1 MKKLS
6 LVLLVAAL
14 LLTAIVVAAEIAPVA
29 EPTEA
34 PAAEVTQAPEDT
46 TPAEEAATEAPAA
59 PMETIIGAFST
70 VDLDG
75 NTVDS
80 NIFTK
85 SKLTMVNVWGTFCP
99 PCIEEIPHL
108 AKLDEEIEDFQVLG
122 ILGDAGSKGALYDKN
137 VELGKEIIAK
147 SEAAYVNVVP
157 DDILNS
163 KMIAYITAYPTS
175 FFMDQNGQ
183 NVGKAII
190 GSMSYDD
197 WKNVII
203 QKMAEV
209 EAA

>member
-1 MKKLS
+1 MKKFYLI
-6 LVLLVAAL
+6 LLAAAL
-14 LLTAIVVAAEIAPVA
+14 VLTAIVVAAETAPVA
-29 EPTEA
+29 EPTEV
-34 PAAEVTQAPEDT
+34 PSAEATQAPEDA
-46 TPAEEAATEAPAA
+46 TPAEEAAPEASAA

-75 NTVDS
+75 NAVDS
-80 NIFTK
+80 NIFSK

-108 AKLDEEIEDFQVLG
+108 AKLDGEIEDFQVLG

-137 VELGKEIIAK
+137 VELGKEILTK

-157 DDILNS
+157 DDIINS
-163 KMIAYITAYPTS
+163 KMMAYITAYPTS

-183 NVGKAII
+183 IVGKAIV

-197 WKNVII
+197 WKNVIT